1 MAGPPP
7 YRIETERLVVRCWE
21 PRDAAALTEAID
33 ESVEHL
39 SPWMPWVHHEPQTVD
54 DRVELLRRF
63 RGEFDLGTDFVYG
76 ILAPDDVRVVG
87 GSGLHTRVGDAAVEI
102 GYWIRVS
109 ETRKGYASEAVA
121 ALTQAAFAWCGVD
134 RVEINVDPENEPSL
148 GVPRLLGFVQEATL
162 RRRQLALTEGAERR
176 DLVVF
181 SMLVEEAAGSPVAAV
196 PFTAFDAAG
205 RPAPRPV

>member
-1 MAGPPP
+1 VAGPPP

-21 PRDAAALTEAID
+21 PRDAAPLTEAID

-121 ALTQAAFAWCGVD
+121 ALTHA
-134 RVEINVDPENEPSL
+134 
-148 GVPRLLGFVQEATL
+148 ATL
-162 RRRQLALTEGAERR
+162 RRRQLPLTEGAERR

-196 PFTAFDAAG
+196 PFTAYDAAG